1 MLRPEIPT
9 LPPPA
14 YLLDGTEDQ
23 PAEDWRSED
32 WHTHERPSAA

>member
-14 YLLDGTEDQ
+14 YLQEAEDQ
-23 PAEDWRSED
+23 QAEDWRTKD
-32 WHTHERPSAA
+32 WNTGERPSAA